1 MPGEGA
7 TTLMFDGDLLG
18 RWVRDGKA
26 GDRASFDSLVQEH
39 QGLVLRL
46 AQRLLLNRADAQ
58 DAAQEVFMRLHRAL
72 DRFDDQRALQPWL
85 YRATVNI
92 CHDLRRKRR
101 KLVALELAGN
111 VATRQAGPV
120 ETLEAAERAALLES
134 ALLSLGE
141 RERTAIVLRDLEGLS
156 TTEVAEILGSA
167 ESTVRTQIASG
178 RLKLK
183 HWVEANYGR
192 RL

>member
-1 MPGEGA
+1 M
-7 TTLMFDGDLLG
+7 
-18 RWVRDGKA
+18 
-26 GDRASFDSLVQEH
+26 
-39 QGLVLRL
+39 
-46 AQRLLLNRADAQ
+46 
-58 DAAQEVFMRLHRAL
+58 
-72 DRFDDQRALQPWL
+72 LQPWL

-141 RERTAIVLRDLEGLS
+141 RERTAIVLRDLEGL
-156 TTEVAEILGSA
+156 LDD
-167 ESTVRTQIASG
+167 RG
-178 RLKLK
+178 RGDFGQRRIDRPDPDCLRP
-183 HWVEANYGR
+183 VEAEALG
-192 RL
+192 